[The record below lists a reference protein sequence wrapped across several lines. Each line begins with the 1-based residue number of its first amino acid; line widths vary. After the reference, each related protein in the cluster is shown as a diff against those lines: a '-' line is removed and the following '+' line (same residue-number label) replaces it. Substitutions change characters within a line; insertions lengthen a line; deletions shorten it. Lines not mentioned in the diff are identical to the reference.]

1 MQNPRVRAIHKVTLN
16 FLLHFLARLR
26 HIFKQNMEGITNL
39 KHRYK
44 PMIKVQIT
52 PDNFMYSTT
61 QNVIGKCPLMYFE
74 EQCIFQVFLQ
84 V

>member
-1 MQNPRVRAIHKVTLN
+1 MQNPRVRVIHKVTLN
-16 FLLHFLARLR
+16 FLQDFLARLR
-26 HIFKQNMEGITNL
+26 HIFKQNIEEISNL
-39 KHRYK
+39 EHRYK

-52 PDNFMYSTT
+52 LSNFMYSTT
-61 QNVIGKCPLMYFE
+61 QNAIGKCPLMYFE